1 MARHRTQPFLR
12 QTPIPSNIFGNGA
25 KIEGPGPNVIDMLR
39 LTLSSYG
46 ANPVGLDNIV
56 IEPPGSVSGDPHFVT
71 FDGKHYGLQKS
82 GEFTLAKSTDAGDF
96 FSIQVLTSPGRAGR
110 Q

>member
-1 MARHRTQPFLR
+1 
-12 QTPIPSNIFGNGA
+12 
-25 KIEGPGPNVIDMLR
+25 MLR